1 MKRFNLKEFIQ
12 NSFVRKWFIM
22 LLSFVT
28 VLFLLFMAYT
38 HINSIKALQHEY
50 TSYSELQTERIAE
63 QLDENF
69 RSYSRVTA
77 LLSLDT
83 NTRIYLFNENAD
95 SLFTGIHGQISSQLS
110 SYTEGFPAIDSI
122 YLFPA
127 YEDEFFRSGERTP
140 NSYISLD
147 DKTCLSIQEAPET
160 LTLVPREKNGRYP
173 YLMTIYL
180 PLYEQGEKA
189 LIVVNIN
196 LSEIVL
202 LKDSLADSLQQIY
215 IVSDEGKLLHR
226 SGQRDIPEN
235 IELVPELKHFDSN
248 RNFFSQYIDESAPYI
263 YVQQHSSK
271 YPWSYV
277 TITTPEIYMGK
288 SFDLF
293 ASLLAFLPWLLL
305 LALVIII
312 CLVILATHPIRTITD
327 FLDNPLLELPDNISE
342 PETQK
347 IVRQFINYIQ
357 TNRTLSE
364 ELEKQMERQNKAT
377 YWALQSQINP
387 HFLFNTL
394 NLIRNVEIQELGYD
408 HPAPELTLSLS
419 RLMQYA
425 LDDTNLVPLKT
436 EFYYTDLYLRIL
448 NQRYNGKLH
457 FNIEKDEQLSELLVP
472 KLILQ
477 PLIENAVFHGCS
489 PALDNHNTI
498 LVRSTVWDDRCT
510 ITIKDNGIGISPE
523 VLEQLQ
529 EKLQK
534 MEQIPSDSI
543 GLQNVVFRMY
553 LTYGEQFQF
562 SIDSTLEEGTCI
574 TLSFPANL
582 SIQD

>member
-534 MEQIPSDSI
+534 MDQIPSDSI